1 MSDIRL
7 NCPVTKSLCRKLIR
21 CGAMPARPVQ
31 ERTRS
36 PTLPQSCTS
45 LEREEPALWESQ
57 KARAAPLKPGKA
69 PAPPPC
75 ARVGGVDGAELAALA
90 PPMPTVVGGVPD
102 EPLPVLS
109 SVGMPCMAQILPQ
122 S

>member
-1 MSDIRL
+1 ML
-7 NCPVTKSLCRKLIR
+7 
-21 CGAMPARPVQ
+21 ARPVQ
-31 ERTRS
+31 ERPCS
-36 PTLPQSCTS
+36 LTLPQSCTS
-45 LEREEPALWESQ
+45 LKGEELALWESY
-57 KARAAPLKPGKA
+57 KARGAPLKPGKA

-75 ARVGGVDGAELAALA
+75 ARDGGVDGAELAALA

-109 SVGMPCMAQILPQ
+109 SVGMPCIVQTLLE